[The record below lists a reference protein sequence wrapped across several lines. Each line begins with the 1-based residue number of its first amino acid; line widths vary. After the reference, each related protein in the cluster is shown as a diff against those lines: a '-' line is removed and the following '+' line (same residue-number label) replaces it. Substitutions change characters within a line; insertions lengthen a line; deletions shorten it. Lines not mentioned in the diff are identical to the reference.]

1 MQQNETNSNGP
12 ETIVTPALDPNT
24 IKPETT
30 TEQPKE
36 ECQKTPEN
44 KCENLHQKE
53 CKNSQKSEDEKLH
66 SLLNKVPRWLR
77 IVLSIALLVAA
88 YKWFPVLEILQVF
101 CFVVI
106 VPLLILSLVGVITAD
121 TYNAIVEAMDNV
133 KDKVKQEAQKAAT
146 V

>member
-1 MQQNETNSNGP
+1 MQQNETNGP

-24 IKPETT
+24 IKTET
-30 TEQPKE
+30 PKE

-44 KCENLHQKE
+44 KCENLHQNKCE
-53 CKNSQKSEDEKLH
+53 NSQKLEDQNLH

-77 IVLSIALLVAA
+77 ITLSIALLVAA

-101 CFVVI
+101 CFVVM
-106 VPLLILSLVGVITAD
+106 VPLLILSLLGLVSRD
-121 TYNAIVEAMDNV
+121 TYNIIVESMDTV
-133 KDKVKQEAQKAAT
+133 KEKVKAEAQKAAT

>member
-1 MQQNETNSNGP
+1 MQQNETNTNGP

-24 IKPETT
+24 IKTET
-30 TEQPKE
+30 PKE

-44 KCENLHQKE
+44 KCEN
-53 CKNSQKSEDEKLH
+53 SQKLEDQNLH

-77 IVLSIALLVAA
+77 ITLSIALLVAA

-101 CFVVI
+101 CFVVM
-106 VPLLILSLVGVITAD
+106 VPLLILSLLGLVSRD
-121 TYNAIVEAMDNV
+121 TYNIIVESMDTV
-133 KDKVKQEAQKAAT
+133 KEKVKAEAQKAAT

>member
-1 MQQNETNSNGP
+1 MQQNETNGP

-24 IKPETT
+24 IKTET
-30 TEQPKE
+30 PRE

-44 KCENLHQKE
+44 KCEN
-53 CKNSQKSEDEKLH
+53 SQKLEDQNLH

-77 IVLSIALLVAA
+77 ITLSIALLVAA

-101 CFVVI
+101 CFVVM
-106 VPLLILSLVGVITAD
+106 VPLLILSLLGLVSRD
-121 TYNAIVEAMDNV
+121 TYNIIVESMDTV
-133 KDKVKQEAQKAAT
+133 KEKVKAEAQKAAT

>member
-1 MQQNETNSNGP
+1 MQQNETNTNGP

-24 IKPETT
+24 IKTET
-30 TEQPKE
+30 PKE

-44 KCENLHQKE
+44 KCEN
-53 CKNSQKSEDEKLH
+53 SQKLEDQNLH

-77 IVLSIALLVAA
+77 ITLSIALLVAA

-101 CFVVI
+101 CFVVM
-106 VPLLILSLVGVITAD
+106 VPLLILSLLGLVSRD
-121 TYNAIVEAMDNV
+121 TYNIIVESMDTV
-133 KDKVKQEAQKAAT
+133 KEKVKTEAQKAAT

>member
-1 MQQNETNSNGP
+1 MQQNETNGP

-24 IKPETT
+24 IKTET
-30 TEQPKE
+30 PKE

-44 KCENLHQKE
+44 KCEN
-53 CKNSQKSEDEKLH
+53 SQKLEDQNLH

-77 IVLSIALLVAA
+77 ITLSIALLVAA

-101 CFVVI
+101 CFVVM
-106 VPLLILSLVGVITAD
+106 VPLLILSLLGLVSRD
-121 TYNAIVEAMDNV
+121 TYNIIVESMDTV
-133 KDKVKQEAQKAAT
+133 KEKVKAEAQKAAT

>member
-1 MQQNETNSNGP
+1 MQQNETNTNGP

-24 IKPETT
+24 IKTET
-30 TEQPKE
+30 PKE

-44 KCENLHQKE
+44 KCEN
-53 CKNSQKSEDEKLH
+53 SQKLEDQNLH

-77 IVLSIALLVAA
+77 ITLSIALLVAA

-101 CFVVI
+101 CFVVM
-106 VPLLILSLVGVITAD
+106 VPLLILSLLGLVSRD
-121 TYNAIVEAMDNV
+121 TYNIIVESMDTV
-133 KDKVKQEAQKAAT
+133 KQKVKAEAQKAAT

>member
-1 MQQNETNSNGP
+1 MQQNETNTNGP

-24 IKPETT
+24 IKTET
-30 TEQPKE
+30 PKE

-44 KCENLHQKE
+44 KCEN
-53 CKNSQKSEDEKLH
+53 SQKLEDENLH

-77 IVLSIALLVAA
+77 ITLSIALLVAA

-101 CFVVI
+101 CFVVM
-106 VPLLILSLVGVITAD
+106 VPLLILSLLGLVSRD
-121 TYNAIVEAMDNV
+121 TYNIIVESMDTV
-133 KDKVKQEAQKAAT
+133 KEKVKAEAQKAAT

>member
-1 MQQNETNSNGP
+1 MQQNETNTNGP

-24 IKPETT
+24 IKTET
-30 TEQPKE
+30 PRE

-44 KCENLHQKE
+44 KCEN
-53 CKNSQKSEDEKLH
+53 SQKLEDQNLH

-77 IVLSIALLVAA
+77 ITLSIALLVAA

-101 CFVVI
+101 CFVVM
-106 VPLLILSLVGVITAD
+106 VPLLILSLLGLVSRD
-121 TYNAIVEAMDNV
+121 TYNIIVESMDTV
-133 KDKVKQEAQKAAT
+133 KEKVKAEAQKAAT

>member
-1 MQQNETNSNGP
+1 MQQNETNTNGP

-24 IKPETT
+24 IKTET
-30 TEQPKE
+30 PKE

-44 KCENLHQKE
+44 KCEN
-53 CKNSQKSEDEKLH
+53 SQKLEEENLH

-77 IVLSIALLVAA
+77 ITLSIALLVAA

-101 CFVVI
+101 CFVVM
-106 VPLLILSLVGVITAD
+106 VPLLILSLLGLVSRD
-121 TYNAIVEAMDNV
+121 TYNIIVESMDTV
-133 KDKVKQEAQKAAT
+133 KEKVKAEAQKAAT

>member
-1 MQQNETNSNGP
+1 MQQNETNTNGP

-24 IKPETT
+24 IKTET
-30 TEQPKE
+30 PKE

-44 KCENLHQKE
+44 KCEN
-53 CKNSQKSEDEKLH
+53 SQKLEDEKLH

-77 IVLSIALLVAA
+77 ITLSIALLVAA

-101 CFVVI
+101 CFVVM
-106 VPLLILSLVGVITAD
+106 VPLLILSLLGLVSRD
-121 TYNAIVEAMDNV
+121 TYNIIVESMDTV
-133 KDKVKQEAQKAAT
+133 KEKVKAEAQKAAT

>member
-1 MQQNETNSNGP
+1 MQQNETNTNGP

-24 IKPETT
+24 IKTET
-30 TEQPKE
+30 PKE

-44 KCENLHQKE
+44 KCEN
-53 CKNSQKSEDEKLH
+53 SQKLEDQNLH

-77 IVLSIALLVAA
+77 ITLSIALLVAA

-101 CFVVI
+101 CFVVM
-106 VPLLILSLVGVITAD
+106 VPLLILSLLGLVSRD
-121 TYNAIVEAMDNV
+121 TYNIIVESMDTV
-133 KDKVKQEAQKAAT
+133 KEKVKVEAQKAAT